1 MVNLKSPQEIKKIA
15 TAGIIL
21 AKVLK
26 VVVKEAKIGTQL
38 SQLNKLAYQLTKEYK
53 AQPAFLGYQ
62 PDGASRSF
70 GASIC
75 ASVNEVVVH
84 GFPSDYK
91 LQSGDVLKIDFGIE
105 YQPFDKLRVD
115 PEQSRMGQGFFADAA
130 VTIGIGNISQEAKH
144 LIKTT
149 QLALKK
155 AIKQAK
161 PGKTLGDIG
170 WIIQKT
176 AEDNGLKIIKTLT
189 GHGTGKELHEEP
201 TIYNFG
207 EKGKGIA
214 LRSGMVL
221 AIEPMLA
228 VGTEKIIQRPDESW
242 ATADGSLS
250 AHFEHTI
257 AITKRGQIILTK

>member
-1 MVNLKSPQEIKKIA
+1 MINLKSPQEIKKIA
-15 TAGIIL
+15 TAGRIL

-26 VVVKEAKIGTQL
+26 AVVKEAKIGTQL
-38 SQLNKLAYQLTKEYK
+38 SQLNKLAYQLTKKEG

-75 ASVNEVVVH
+75 ASVNEIVVH

-105 YQPFDKLRVD
+105 YQ
-115 PEQSRMGQGFFADAA
+115 GFFADAA
-130 VTIGIGNISQEAKH
+130 VTIGIGNISKEAKH

-155 AIKQAK
+155 AVKQAR

-176 AEDNGLKIIKTLT
+176 AEDRGLKIIKSLT
-189 GHGTGKELHEEP
+189 GHGVGLKLHEEP

-207 EKGKGIA
+207 EKGKGVE
-214 LRSGMVL
+214 LKPGMVL

-228 VGTEKIIQRPDESW
+228 VATEKIIQRPDESW

-257 AITKRGQIILTK
+257 VITERGAKVLTKL

>member
-1 MVNLKSPQEIKKIA
+1 MINLKSPQEIKKIA
-15 TAGIIL
+15 TAGRIL

-26 VVVKEAKIGTQL
+26 AVVKEAKIGTQL
-38 SQLNKLAYQLTKEYK
+38 SQLNKLAYQLTKKEG

-75 ASVNEVVVH
+75 ASVNEIVVH

-105 YQPFDKLRVD
+105 YQ
-115 PEQSRMGQGFFADAA
+115 GFFADAA
-130 VTIGIGNISQEAKH
+130 VTIGIGNISKEAKH

-155 AIKQAK
+155 AVKQAR

-176 AEDNGLKIIKTLT
+176 AEDRGLKIIKSLT
-189 GHGTGKELHEEP
+189 GHGVGLKLHEEP

-207 EKGKGIA
+207 EKGKGVE
-214 LRSGMVL
+214 LKPGMVL

-228 VGTEKIIQRPDESW
+228 IGTEKIIQRPDESW

-257 AITKRGQIILTK
+257 VITERGAKVLTKL

>member
-1 MVNLKSPQEIKKIA
+1 MVNLKSQEEIKKIA
-15 TAGIIL
+15 IAGRIL
-21 AKVLK
+21 AKILK
-26 VVVKEAKIGTQL
+26 TLTKEAKIGTRL
-38 SQLNKLAYQLTKEYK
+38 SQLNALAYQLTKKYK
-53 AQPAFLGYQ
+53 ARPAFLGYQ
-62 PDGASRSF
+62 PTGASKPF

-91 LQSGDVLKIDFGIE
+91 LQSGDVLKIDFGVE
-105 YQPFDKLRVD
+105 Y
-115 PEQSRMGQGFFADAA
+115 QGFFADAA
-130 VTIGIGNISQEAKH
+130 LTIGIGKISKEAKH

-149 QLALKK
+149 ELALKR

-176 AEDNGLKIIKTLT
+176 AEDNGLKVIKCLT
-189 GHGTGKELHEEP
+189 GHGVGKELHEEP
-201 TIYNFG
+201 TIYNYG
-207 EKGKGIA
+207 EKGKGIV
-214 LRSGMVL
+214 LRPGMVL

-228 VGTEKIIQRPDESW
+228 ISTEKIIQKSDESW

-250 AHFEHTI
+250 AHFEHTV
-257 AITKRGQIILTK
+257 AITEKGAKILTIDH

>member
-1 MVNLKSPQEIKKIA
+1 MINLKSPQEIKKIA
-15 TAGIIL
+15 TAGRIL

-26 VVVKEAKIGTQL
+26 AVVKEAKIGTQL
-38 SQLNKLAYQLTKEYK
+38 SQLNKLAYQLTKKEG

-75 ASVNEVVVH
+75 ASVNEIVVH

-105 YQPFDKLRVD
+105 YQ
-115 PEQSRMGQGFFADAA
+115 GFFADAA
-130 VTIGIGNISQEAKH
+130 VTIGIGNISKEAKH

-155 AIKQAK
+155 AVKQAR

-176 AEDNGLKIIKTLT
+176 AEDRGLKVIKSLT
-189 GHGTGKELHEEP
+189 GHGVGLKLHEEP

-207 EKGKGIA
+207 EKGKGVE
-214 LRSGMVL
+214 LKPGMVL

-228 VGTEKIIQRPDESW
+228 VATEKIIQRPDESW

-257 AITKRGQIILTK
+257 VITERGAKVLTKL

>member
-1 MVNLKSPQEIKKIA
+1 MINLKSPQEIKKIA
-15 TAGIIL
+15 TAGRIL

-26 VVVKEAKIGTQL
+26 AVVKEAKIGTQL
-38 SQLNKLAYQLTKEYK
+38 SQLNKLAYQLTKKEG
-53 AQPAFLGYQ
+53 AEPAFLGYK
-62 PDGASRSF
+62 PNGASKPF

-105 YQPFDKLRVD
+105 YQ
-115 PEQSRMGQGFFADAA
+115 GFFADAA
-130 VTIGIGNISQEAKH
+130 VTIGIGNISKEAKH

-155 AIKQAK
+155 AVKQAR

-176 AEDNGLKIIKTLT
+176 AEDRGLKIIKSLT
-189 GHGTGKELHEEP
+189 GHGVGLKLHEEP

-207 EKGKGIA
+207 EKGKGVE
-214 LRSGMVL
+214 LKPGMVL

-228 VGTEKIIQRPDESW
+228 VATEKIIQRPDESW

-257 AITKRGQIILTK
+257 VITERGAKVLTKL

>member
-1 MVNLKSPQEIKKIA
+1 MTITLKSPQEIKKIA
-15 TAGIIL
+15 PAGRIL

-26 VVVKEAKIGTQL
+26 AVVKEAKIGTQL
-38 SQLNKLAYQLTKEYK
+38 SQLNKLAYQLTKKEG

-105 YQPFDKLRVD
+105 YQ
-115 PEQSRMGQGFFADAA
+115 GFFADAA
-130 VTIGIGNISQEAKH
+130 VTIGIGNISKEAKH

-155 AIKQAK
+155 AVKQAR

-176 AEDNGLKIIKTLT
+176 AEDRGLKIIKSLT
-189 GHGTGKELHEEP
+189 GHGVGLKLHEEP

-207 EKGKGIA
+207 EKGKGVE
-214 LRSGMVL
+214 LKPGMVL

-228 VGTEKIIQRPDESW
+228 ISTEKIIQRPDESW

-257 AITKRGQIILTK
+257 AIIERGQIILTK

>member
-1 MVNLKSPQEIKKIA
+1 MINLKSPQEIKKIA
-15 TAGIIL
+15 TAGRIL

-38 SQLNKLAYQLTKEYK
+38 SQLNKLAYQLTKKEG

-75 ASVNEVVVH
+75 ASVNEIVVH

-105 YQPFDKLRVD
+105 YQ
-115 PEQSRMGQGFFADAA
+115 GFFADAA
-130 VTIGIGNISQEAKH
+130 VTIGIGNISKEAKH

-155 AIKQAK
+155 AVKQAR

-176 AEDNGLKIIKTLT
+176 AEDRGLKIIKSLT
-189 GHGTGKELHEEP
+189 GHGVGLKLHEEP

-207 EKGKGIA
+207 EKGKGVE
-214 LRSGMVL
+214 LKPGMVL

-228 VGTEKIIQRPDESW
+228 VATEKIIQRPDESW

-257 AITKRGQIILTK
+257 VITERGAKVLTKL

>member
-1 MVNLKSPQEIKKIA
+1 MINLKSPQEIKKIA
-15 TAGIIL
+15 TAGRIL

-38 SQLNKLAYQLTKEYK
+38 SQLNKLAYQLTKKEG

-75 ASVNEVVVH
+75 ASVNEIVVH

-105 YQPFDKLRVD
+105 YQ
-115 PEQSRMGQGFFADAA
+115 GFFADAA
-130 VTIGIGNISQEAKH
+130 VTIGIGNISKEAKH

-155 AIKQAK
+155 AVKQAR

-176 AEDNGLKIIKTLT
+176 AEDRGLKIIKSLT
-189 GHGTGKELHEEP
+189 GHGVGLKLHEEP

-207 EKGKGIA
+207 EKGKGVE
-214 LRSGMVL
+214 LKPGMVL

-228 VGTEKIIQRPDESW
+228 IGTEKIIQRPDESW

-257 AITKRGQIILTK
+257 VITERGAKVLTKL